1 MVFATAAGGRRGH
14 VYETGVMKQ
23 VIKALFPKPLWNRLR
38 TLRIRYMLAHYRRRR
53 VRHTYGGYEL
63 ELELVDPM
71 GAGWYDHDHPELP
84 EIALLKQ
91 HGLRP
96 GARVF
101 DIGAHQCVVALMLA
115 KTVGPSG
122 FVLAVE
128 ASPENCEA
136 GEQNRK
142 LNGIDN
148 CRILHAAGAAQ
159 SGTLTFNRGT
169 NGQVDDG
176 TGEWGRIEVDSYSV
190 DDLADRFGAPDVLFI
205 DVEGFECELLWGAQ
219 KTLAGRPNCFVE
231 VHVNA
236 GLEKFG
242 GSVSKVL
249 SLFPEGYEFFAAQP
263 DGPFAPFE
271 ENSAMVLD
279 RFFLVAIPKT
289 RAESRQQ
296 ERPISISGALGRS
309 SE

>member
-1 MVFATAAGGRRGH
+1 MSA
-14 VYETGVMKQ
+14 KQ
-23 VIKALFPKPLWNRLR
+23 VIKAIVPKPVWNRLR
-38 TLRIRYMLAHYRRRR
+38 MWRMGYTRAHFERRR
-53 VRHTYGGYEL
+53 VRHHYGGFEL
-63 ELELVDPM
+63 ELEVVDPM

-91 HGLRP
+91 YGLRP

-115 KTVGPSG
+115 KTVGPQG

-128 ASPENCEA
+128 ASPENCQA

-142 LNGIDN
+142 LNGIEN
-148 CRILHAAGAAQ
+148 CRVLHAAGAAT

-176 TGEWGRIEVDSYSV
+176 TGEWGRIEVNSYSV
-190 DDLADRFGAPDVLFI
+190 DDLAGQFGVPDVLFI
-205 DVEGFECELLWGAQ
+205 DVEGFECELLRGAQ
-219 KTLAGRPNCFVE
+219 KTLAARPNCFVE

-242 GSVSKVL
+242 GSVAEVL
-249 SLFPEGYEFFAAQP
+249 RLFPAGYEFFAAAP
-263 DGPFAPFE
+263 DCAFE
-271 ENSAMVLD
+271 PLKLDSAVLRD
-279 RFFLVAIPKT
+279 RFFLVAIPPGKS
-289 RAESRQQ
+289 APQPG
-296 ERPISISGALGRS
+296 PISIGGAL
-309 SE
+309 EEVP

>member
-1 MVFATAAGGRRGH
+1 MDAT
-14 VYETGVMKQ
+14 TMSTKQ
-23 VIKALFPKPLWNRLR
+23 AIKSIIPKPLWNRLR
-38 TLRIRYMLAHYRRRR
+38 MWRTDYTRAHFKRRR
-53 VRHTYGGYEL
+53 VRHSYGGYEL
-63 ELELVDPM
+63 EVELVDPM

-115 KTVGPSG
+115 KTVGPHG

-128 ASPENCEA
+128 ASPENCQA

-142 LNGIDN
+142 LNGIEN
-148 CRILHAAGAAQ
+148 CRVLHAAGAAK

-176 TGEWGRIEVDSYSV
+176 TGEWGRIEVDAYSV
-190 DDLADRFGAPDVLFI
+190 DDLAARFGVPDVLFI
-205 DVEGFECELLWGAQ
+205 DVEGFECELLRGAQ
-219 KTLAGRPNCFVE
+219 KTLAAKPNCFVE

-242 GSVSKVL
+242 GSVDEVL
-249 SLFPEGYEFFAAQP
+249 SLFPSGYQFYAAVP
-263 DGPFAPFE
+263 DCPFE
-271 ENSAMVLD
+271 PFQADSPVLRD
-279 RFFLVAIPKT
+279 RFFLVAIPT
-289 RAESRQQ
+289 GQSGPQPRQVAQ
-296 ERPISISGALGRS
+296 GGALA
-309 SE
+309 EVE

>member
-1 MVFATAAGGRRGH
+1 MST
-14 VYETGVMKQ
+14 KQ
-23 VIKALFPKPLWNRLR
+23 AIKAIIPKPLWSRLR
-38 TLRIRYMLAHYRRRR
+38 MWRMDYARTHFQRRR
-53 VRHTYGGYEL
+53 VRHSYGGYEL
-63 ELELVDPM
+63 EVELVDPM

-115 KTVGPSG
+115 KTVGPQG

-128 ASPENCEA
+128 ASPENCQA

-142 LNGIDN
+142 LNGIEN
-148 CRILHAAGAAQ
+148 CRVLHAAGAAQ

-176 TGEWGRIEVDSYSV
+176 TGEWGRMEVEAYSV
-190 DDLADRFGAPDVLFI
+190 DDLAARFGVPDVLFI
-205 DVEGFECELLWGAQ
+205 DVEGFECELLRGAQ
-219 KTLAGRPNCFVE
+219 KTLAAKPNCFVE

-242 GSVSKVL
+242 GSVDQL
-249 SLFPEGYEFFAAQP
+249 LGLFPSGYEFYTAVP
-263 DGPFAPFE
+263 DCPFE
-271 ENSAMVLD
+271 PMKKDSPVLRD
-279 RFFLVAIPKT
+279 RFFLVAIPT
-289 RAESRQQ
+289 AQSSRQ
-296 ERPISISGALGRS
+296 PSPVSIGRS
-309 SE
+309 REVQ

>member
-1 MVFATAAGGRRGH
+1 MSTKEVL
-14 VYETGVMKQ
+14 
-23 VIKALFPKPLWNRLR
+23 KAVFPKPLWNRLR
-38 TLRIRYMLAHYRRRR
+38 MLRMRYTRASFRRRR
-53 VRHTYGGYEL
+53 VRHRYGGYEL
-63 ELELVDPM
+63 EVELVDPM

-91 HGLRP
+91 YGLRP

-101 DIGAHQCVVALMLA
+101 DIGAHQCVVALVLS
-115 KTVGPSG
+115 KTVGPQG

-142 LNGIDN
+142 LNGADN
-148 CRILHAAGAAQ
+148 CRILHAAGAAK

-176 TGEWGRIEVDSYSV
+176 SGEWGQITVDAYSV

-205 DVEGFECELLWGAQ
+205 DVEGFECELLRGAQ
-219 KTLAGRPNCFVE
+219 KTLAGRPDCFVE

-242 GSVSKVL
+242 GSVSEVL
-249 SLFPEGYEFFAAQP
+249 SLFPAGYEFYAAVP
-263 DGPFAPFE
+263 DTPFAPFKE
-271 ENSAMVLD
+271 DSAMLRD
-279 RFFLVAIPKT
+279 RFFLVAIPAQ
-289 RAESRQQ
+289 RADSREQQ
-296 ERPISISGALGRS
+296 RPISTHGRAG
-309 SE
+309 EVK

>member
-1 MVFATAAGGRRGH
+1 
-14 VYETGVMKQ
+14 MKQ
-23 VIKALFPKPLWNRLR
+23 AIKAVVPKPLWSRLR
-38 TLRIRYMLAHYRRRR
+38 MLRMHYTRSSYRRRR
-53 VRHTYGGYEL
+53 VRHNYGGYQL
-63 ELELVDPM
+63 EVELVDPM
-71 GAGWYDHDHPELP
+71 GAGWYDHDWPELP

-101 DIGAHQCVVALMLA
+101 DIGAHQCVVALMLS
-115 KTVGPSG
+115 KTVGPQG

-128 ASPENCEA
+128 GSPENCQA

-148 CRILHAAGAAQ
+148 LRILHAAGAAQ
-159 SGTLTFNRGT
+159 SGTLVFNRGA

-176 TGEWGRIEVDSYSV
+176 SGDWGQIEVAAYSV

-205 DVEGFECELLWGAQ
+205 DVGGFECELLRGAS
-219 KTLAGRPNCFVE
+219 KTLAGRPDCFVE

-242 GSVSKVL
+242 GSIATVL
-249 SLFPEGYEFFAAQP
+249 SLFPPGYEFFAAVP
-263 DGPFAPFE
+263 DQAFAPWKE
-271 ENSAMVLD
+271 AGAVMHD
-279 RFFLVAIPKT
+279 RFFLVAIPSG
-289 RAESRQQ
+289 RAA
-296 ERPISISGALGRS
+296 SGDPDGLSVNNAS
-309 SE
+309 SGEAQRAR